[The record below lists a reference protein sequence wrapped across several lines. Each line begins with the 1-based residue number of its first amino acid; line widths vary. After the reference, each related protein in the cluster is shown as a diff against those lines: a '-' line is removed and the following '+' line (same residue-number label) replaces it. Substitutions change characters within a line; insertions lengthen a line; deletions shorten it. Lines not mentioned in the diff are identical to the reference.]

1 MRGLC
6 NRDATGEDETTE
18 VMDAGELAFNEDG
31 LETPAEFIG
40 HEGSLVV
47 KLPSHLKL
55 VTDIGGIDENT
66 RLVNTFPD
74 APDFVTQPYCP
85 TGYVQI
91 YPEGERPRQYHVL
104 DTRNG
109 DE

>member
-1 MRGLC
+1 MRGLF
-6 NRDATGEDETTE
+6 NRGATDEDETTE
-18 VMDAGELAFNEDG
+18 VIDAGELTFDEDG

-40 HEGSLVV
+40 YEGSLVV

-55 VTDIGGIDENT
+55 VTEIGGIDEDT
-66 RLVNTFPD
+66 RLANTFPD
-74 APDFVTQPYCP
+74 IPDFVTQPYCP

-91 YPEGERPRQYHVL
+91 YPEGGQPRQYRVL